1 MPEIRYLTI
10 DQVRRL
16 HRRALEAFG
25 GLDGVRSEQLLAS
38 AVFQP
43 QASAFGEDAYPT
55 LVEKAAAYG
64 FFLAENQPFI
74 DGNKRTAAW
83 AMVTFLDLN
92 GYELEPADDDEVAV
106 AFEQLGS
113 DVLDQA
119 GFFAW
124 VALRAQQTRT
134 IEEAR
139 VIDFP
144 TER

>member
-1 MPEIRYLTI
+1 MSEIRYLTI

-25 GLDGVRSEQLLAS
+25 WLDGVRSEQLLAS
-38 AVFQP
+38 AVF
-43 QASAFGEDAYPT
+43 SAAG
-55 LVEKAAAYG
+55 
-64 FFLAENQPFI
+64 
-74 DGNKRTAAW
+74 
-83 AMVTFLDLN
+83 
-92 GYELEPADDDEVAV
+92 
-106 AFEQLGS
+106 
-113 DVLDQA
+113 LDQA

-134 IEEAR
+134 TEEAR